1 MQQLSTLGNG
11 LVNSVI
17 NRLPFELHIPG
28 YQFCG
33 PGTRLTERLQRG
45 EQGINQLDSACR
57 DHDISYSQSNN
68 LSNRHIADRILA
80 KKARERIIASDANLG
95 EKAAAAAVW
104 SAMKV
109 KTKLGMGLHNKRK
122 RKVQNKIRKKTI
134 LRKRF
139 LPIAKRGGL
148 LPILPLL
155 GALGSLV
162 GGAATV
168 AKAVS
173 DRKSAQKQLAELQR
187 HNKAMEGRGLF
198 IRPYTRGGGTR
209 KIKKKIHRK
218 RY

>member
-109 KTKLGMGLHNKRK
+109 KTKLGMG
-122 RKVQNKIRKKTI
+122 
-134 LRKRF
+134 
-139 LPIAKRGGL
+139 
-148 LPILPLL
+148 
-155 GALGSLV
+155 
-162 GGAATV
+162 
-168 AKAVS
+168 
-173 DRKSAQKQLAELQR
+173 
-187 HNKAMEGRGLF
+187 
-198 IRPYTRGGGTR
+198 
-209 KIKKKIHRK
+209 
-218 RY
+218 